1 MRPALDS
8 EWRKTQYYHMIK
20 TISKVGNSQGIIFD
34 SALMELAH
42 LKPGD
47 QVNVTVHEGGT
58 ITLTPLRPK
67 PSRVEVSRIIKATMK
82 DYARTMKK
90 LA

>member
-1 MRPALDS
+1 MV
-8 EWRKTQYYHMIK
+8 K

-34 SALMELAH
+34 AALLDMAR
-42 LKPGD
+42 LKAGD
-47 QVNVTVHEGGT
+47 QVNVEVHDGGT

-67 PSRVEVSRIIKATMK
+67 HSREDVSRVIKATMK